1 MWRRLSFLRGFTLVE
16 LMITVAIIGVLV
28 AMALPVKEMVVKR
41 QNEREL
47 RSALREIR
55 GALDAYKRA
64 AEEGKLRL
72 NVGDSGYPKSL
83 DDLVVGVEN
92 ITSPDRQKLYFLR
105 RVPRDPMSPDPSV
118 SDSQSWGKRSYAS
131 SPDDPKEGA
140 DIFDVFS
147 LSKGK
152 GLNGVPYREW

>member
-1 MWRRLSFLRGFTLVE
+1 MIARLHRCLGFTLVE

-28 AMALPVKEMVVKR
+28 AMAIPVKEMVVKR

-47 RSALREIR
+47 RVALREIR

-64 AEEGKLRL
+64 SDEGKIKASI
-72 NVGDSGYPKSL
+72 GDSGYPKSL
-83 DDLVVGVEN
+83 DDLAVGVEN
-92 ITSPDRQKLYFLR
+92 ASSPERQKIYFLR
-105 RVPRDPMSPDPSV
+105 RVPRDPMNTDPSL
-118 SDSQSWGKRSYAS
+118 SGPQTWGKRSYAS

-140 DIFDVFS
+140 DVFDVYS
-147 LSKGK
+147 LSKAK